1 MIPLPHSIKS
11 LRESFAVI
19 DSKALLQNA
28 RTVYEYTSVPLMP
41 MLKANGYGH
50 GIVECATVLTEEEY
64 IHSFGVA
71 FVTEAIVLRSQGITN
86 PIVVLM
92 PPTEEMFPYIC
103 SYGLQTIAVDID
115 IITKLNG
122 FAKKRG
128 INIQAHVFIDTG
140 MRRYGVKPENVLE
153 FLHQL
158 KPLTNISIIGIC
170 THFAT
175 ADDPNS
181 PFFDEQ
187 YSVFQNSVTTAQN
200 AGFEFP
206 VVHCANSAA
215 IVRSKESHGNLVRPG
230 LLLYGYHSYLGEVS
244 QLPIQPVMSFIT
256 MVSSVRNVPI
266 QTSVGYSQRYTTKN
280 TTTIATIPIGYG
292 DGYSRL
298 LEGKTH
304 CIIRGKKFPIVG
316 SICMDACMVDV
327 GDVPIQIG
335 DEVVLIGSQ
344 SDQRITAEDLASA
357 MGTISYEIITNIS
370 DRVQRIL
377 REE

>member
-1 MIPLPHSIKS
+1 MIQLPLAIRS
-11 LRESFAVI
+11 LRETFASI
-19 DSKALLQNA
+19 DKQALLKNA
-28 RTVYEYTSVPLMP
+28 QMVYEYTNVPLMP

-50 GIVECATVLTEEEY
+50 GILECASVLTDEEY

-92 PPTEEMFPYIC
+92 PPTEEMFPFIC
-103 SYGLQTIAVDID
+103 SYGLQTIAVDIQ
-115 IITKLNG
+115 ILTKLNG

-128 INIQAHVFIDTG
+128 IIIQAHIFIDTG
-140 MRRYGVKPENVLE
+140 MRRYGVQPENVLE
-153 FLHQL
+153 FLNQTKL
-158 KPLTNISIIGIC
+158 LSNITIIGIC

-187 YSVFQNSVTTAQN
+187 FLTFQKTVSEARNN
-200 AGFEFP
+200 GFEFS

-215 IVRSKESHGNLVRPG
+215 IVRSKNTHGNLVRPG
-230 LLLYGYHSYLGEVS
+230 LILYGYHSYLGEHS
-244 QLPIQPVMSFIT
+244 QLPVEPILSLIT
-256 MVSSVRNVPI
+256 MVSSIRTVSTD
-266 QTSVGYSQRYTTKN
+266 TSVGYSQKYRTTKN
-280 TTTIATIPIGYG
+280 STIATIPIGYG

-298 LEGKTH
+298 LEGKAF
-304 CIIRGKKFPIVG
+304 CLINGLKIPIVG
-316 SICMDACMVDV
+316 SVCMDACMVDV
-327 GDVPIQIG
+327 GDLKVEVG
-335 DEVVLIGSQ
+335 DEVVLIGTQ
-344 SDQRITAEDLASA
+344 GNNRITAEDLATA

-377 REE
+377 LEK

>member
-1 MIPLPHSIKS
+1 MIPLPHTIKS
-11 LRESFAVI
+11 LRESSAI
-19 DSKALLQNA
+19 INQKALLENA
-28 RTVYEYTSVPLMP
+28 RKVYEYTSVPIMP

-50 GIVECATVLTEEEY
+50 GIVECATVLTDEEY
-64 IHSFGVA
+64 VHSFGVA

-115 IITKLNG
+115 ILTKLNG

-153 FLHQL
+153 FLHRI
-158 KPLTNISIIGIC
+158 KPLSNISIIGIC

-175 ADDPNS
+175 ADNPS
-181 PFFDEQ
+181 SQFFDEQ
-187 YSVFQNSVTTAQN
+187 FSTFQQTVNLAESN
-200 AGFEFP
+200 GFEFP

-215 IVRSKESHGNLVRPG
+215 IVRTKQSHGNLVRPG
-230 LLLYGYHSYLGEVS
+230 LLLYGYHSFAGDVS
-244 QLPIQPVMSFIT
+244 QLPLQPVLSFAT
-256 MVSSVRNVPI
+256 MVSSLRTVPVH
-266 QTSVGYSQRYTTKN
+266 TSVGYSQRYITNKM
-280 TTTIATIPIGYG
+280 TTIATIPIGYG

-298 LEGKTH
+298 LEGKSF
-304 CIIRGKKFPIVG
+304 CLIRGQKFPIVG

-327 GDVPIQIG
+327 GDTPVQIG
-335 DEVVLIGSQ
+335 DEVILIGNQ
-344 SDQRITAEDLASA
+344 GEKQITAEELATS
-357 MGTISYEIITNIS
+357 MGTISYEILTNIS

-377 REE
+377 A